1 MKILLLAPQPFY
13 TERGTP
19 IAIRL
24 LVRSLCSD
32 GHEVDVLTYHEGEDI
47 QIPGMRLF
55 RIKSPLGIKNV
66 PIGFSIKKLMCDLW
80 LIFATFKCMRNKKY
94 EVVHAVE
101 ESVFIALL
109 AQLVWR
115 FKLVYDM
122 DSLMADQIVEKWP
135 RLKPMLPF
143 MQWFEKFAV
152 KRADLVLAVCPAI
165 AERAGISS
173 NPEKVHLTPDVAI
186 SPVAGQQIEVEDVRS
201 ICIGSAPVAMYVGNL
216 ETYQGVDLL
225 LDSLALIDPLQRCS
239 LVIIGGAPQHIEKYR
254 QKIETAGLSGHVH
267 LLGQRPLD
275 CLADYLSQADIV
287 CSPRLKG
294 VNTPM
299 KIYAYMLS
307 GKALLATDILSHS
320 QVLDPECALLVAP
333 DPAAMAEGLLKLS
346 KSPALRQQLGA
357 KAAERAATQ
366 YSEKAFESRLHN
378 AYVQL
383 GLNPQMAEVA
393 A

>member
-1 MKILLLAPQPFY
+1 MKVLLLAPQPFY

-24 LVRSLCSD
+24 LVRSLCRD

-47 QIPGMRLF
+47 QIPGMHLF

-80 LIFATFKCMRNKKY
+80 LIFATFKCMRNRKY
-94 EVVHAVE
+94 EVVHAIE

-109 AQLVWR
+109 ARLVWR

-173 NPEKVHLTPDVAI
+173 NPEKVHLTPDVAM
-186 SPVAGQQIEVEDVRS
+186 SPAGQLIEVEDVRS
-201 ICIGSAPVAMYVGNL
+201 MCIASAPVAMYVGNL

-225 LDSLALIDPLQRCS
+225 LESLALMQTSQRCS
-239 LVIIGGAPQHIEKYR
+239 LVIIGGNPAHIERYR
-254 QKIETAGLSGHVH
+254 QKIEIAGLTQHIH

-275 CLADYLSQADIV
+275 CLAGYLSQADIV

-320 QVLDPECALLVAP
+320 QVLDSECALLVSP
-333 DPAAMAEGLLKLS
+333 DPSAMAEGLLKLCV
-346 KSPALRQQLGA
+346 SPALRQQLGI
-357 KAAERAATQ
+357 AAAQRAGSQ
-366 YSEKAFESRLHN
+366 YSEKAFETRLRN
-378 AYVQL
+378 AYAHL
-383 GLNPQMAEVA
+383 GNAGHIAEVVA
-393 A
+393 

>member
-24 LVRSLCSD
+24 LVRSLCRD

-47 QIPGMRLF
+47 QIPGMRLL

-80 LIFATFKCMRNKKY
+80 LIFATFKCMRNRKY

-109 AQLVWR
+109 ARLVWR

-135 RLKPMLPF
+135 RLKSMLPF

-152 KRADLVLAVCPAI
+152 NRADLVLAVCPAI

-173 NPEKVHLTPDVAI
+173 NPEKVHLTPDVAM
-186 SPVAGQQIEVEDVRS
+186 SPAGGQLIEVEDVRS
-201 ICIGSAPVAMYVGNL
+201 MCIPSAPVAMYVGNL
-216 ETYQGVDLL
+216 ETYQGIDLL
-225 LDSLALIDPLQRCS
+225 LESLALIEPSQRCS
-239 LVIIGGAPQHIEKYR
+239 LVVIGGTAQHIEKYR
-254 QKIETAGLSGHVH
+254 QKIEVAGLSQHVR

-307 GKALLATDILSHS
+307 GKALLATDILSHN
-320 QVLDPECALLVAP
+320 QVLDSECALLVSP
-333 DPAAMAEGLLKLS
+333 DPTAMAEGLLKLCA
-346 KSPALRQQLGA
+346 SPALRQQLGIA
-357 KAAERAATQ
+357 AAECAGSQ
-366 YSEKAFESRLHN
+366 YSEKAFETRLRS
-378 AYVQL
+378 AYAHL
-383 GLNPQMAEVA
+383 GTARILTEVA